1 LPLITF
7 LFHFFAKGLYLRSFF
22 RPNQN
27 LDKPDAMQG
36 KGVVRFFLVLLTVVT
51 LLQFLLM
58 LPTNKVER
66 DAEAYA
72 QKVGAKV
79 ESSASSEAINT
90 ARAKYLDSMSTVE
103 VFKVPLLKSYT
114 YQELKSQQLAYGL
127 DLKGGMS
134 VVLQVD
140 LENFIKSL
148 STQPE
153 DKELVAALKKAT
165 ADQQKSQTNYVDLFA
180 RGYSEISGNKSLANL
195 FARKEALKSELA
207 TGDPNEK
214 VVRVLRDKC
223 DQTADLT
230 FKLLKERID
239 KLGVT
244 GPNVSLDKARS
255 LILVE
260 LPGIENPQR
269 ARAFLSGA
277 AKLEFWNVYRI
288 SDPVNPNGST
298 RKAIVE
304 TLVDADQVLGK
315 TIGGGE
321 QKVSKLDTIYVKG
334 FGKTD
339 SVGNPIAA
347 SKRKIEKIDTQ
358 YTNKSN
364 PLLEKLQLNA
374 GQNGALAVMGY
385 ADKNSRDTISGLL
398 KREEVKALFPRDLTF
413 VWGYKGVIDPTTKKA
428 SSTYELYAIKKAD
441 EFSAPPLSGEHV
453 TKAYSDTDQ
462 QTNEIVVSLQ
472 MDGDGAKTW
481 AQMTT
486 KAAQDANR
494 EIAITLDDQVV
505 TCPRVNQP
513 IEGGN
518 SQISG
523 NFQLEEATDL
533 SKLLEVGKL
542 PTTTKIIQESLI
554 GPSLGKAN
562 IAKGFNSLAI
572 AFLAILVF
580 MIAYYAGGGIVAILA
595 LVINLF
601 LLIGAMASLGT
612 VLTLPGIAGI
622 VLTIGMAVD
631 ANVII
636 YERIREELRNG
647 LSYLAAIKEG
657 FKHAANAIVDG
668 NLTTLIVGIVLFVFG
683 LGPIK
688 GFATVL
694 IMGILSTLFTGI
706 LVSRLMIE
714 TWTEKGRVINFSYPW
729 SSNVLLNRNYNWMGF
744 RKISYAISAALVVIS
759 LVAIAV
765 RGFDL
770 GIDFKG
776 GYAYNIKFEQ
786 GVQVDAEKLRSALT
800 GPLKGTPV
808 VKAVDTENTFNVVT
822 DYLVSSADQD
832 AADRVMQAVYT
843 GVSSI
848 QGDNLSL
855 DAFKAPGGDGTHVI
869 SSSKVGPTIADDI
882 QRSSWK
888 ATIFGLLGI
897 FLYIFI
903 RFSKAKYGFGGVIA
917 LIHDTII
924 AAGAFALFHGIL
936 PFNMEIDQ
944 AFIAAIL
951 TLIGYSINDTVIV
964 FDRIREYIAKFPGMK
979 KEELINNA
987 INSTLSRTIVTS
999 LTVFITVLILFFFG
1013 GDSIK
1018 GFAFA
1023 MMLGVFF
1030 GTYSSIFIAS
1040 PIVADLTK
1048 GDYLEPSFATR
1059 STSTEAA
1066 SGKGKGSSKAVT
1078 PVK

>member
-1 LPLITF
+1 
-7 LFHFFAKGLYLRSFF
+7 
-22 RPNQN
+22 
-27 LDKPDAMQG
+27 MQG

-66 DAEAYA
+66 DAETFA
-72 QKVGAKV
+72 QSAGAKAV
-79 ESSASSEAINT
+79 GSAKNEAIKA

-140 LENFIKSL
+140 LENFLKSL

-153 DKELVAALKKAT
+153 DKELEAALKKAT
-165 ADQQKSQTNYVDLFA
+165 ADQQQTQTNYVDLFA
-180 RGYSEISGNKSLANL
+180 RAYSEVSGNKSLANL
-195 FARKEALKSELA
+195 FARNEALKSELA

-260 LPGIENPQR
+260 LPGIDNPQR

-304 TLVDADQVLGK
+304 ALVDADQVLGK

-321 QKVSKLDTIYVKG
+321 QKVSKLDTIYVQG

-339 SVGNPIAA
+339 SVGNPIAV

-385 ADKNSRDTISGLL
+385 ADKNSRDAISEML
-398 KREEVKALFPRDLTF
+398 KRDEVKALLPRDLTF
-413 VWGYKGVIDPTTKKA
+413 VWGYKGVTDPTTKKA
-428 SSTYELYAIKKAD
+428 SNTYELYAIKKAD

-523 NFQLEEATDL
+523 NFQLEEAQDL

-542 PTTTKIIQESLI
+542 PAETKIIQESLI
-554 GPSLGKAN
+554 GPSLGQAN
-562 IAKGFNSLAI
+562 INKGFNSLAI

-580 MIAYYAGGGIVAILA
+580 MIAYYAGGGVVAILA

-647 LSYLAAIKEG
+647 LGFLAAIKEG

-714 TWTEKGRVINFSYPW
+714 TWTEKGRAMNFSYPW

-744 RKISYAISAALVVIS
+744 RKISYGISAALVVIS

-800 GPLKGTPV
+800 GPLKKTPV

-822 DYLVSSADQD
+822 DYLVSSTDKGADD
-832 AADRVMQAVYT
+832 KVMEAVFT
-843 GVSSI
+843 GVKSI
-848 QGDNLSL
+848 QSELSL
-855 DAFKAPGGDGTHVI
+855 ESFKAPAGSGTHVI

-903 RFSKAKYGFGGVIA
+903 RFSKAKYGLGGVIA

-964 FDRIREYIAKFPGMK
+964 FDRIREYIAKYPGMK
-979 KEELINNA
+979 KEELINSA

-1023 MMLGVFF
+1023 MMMGVFF

-1048 GDYLEPSFATR
+1048 GDHLEPSFATR